1 MPDFVSSA
9 RTLTALRRDA
19 PKPDRT
25 TPALAPSPANPNGYK
40 HGPKSTYVPVS
51 LKARTLTELRQW
63 CTQNALSPN
72 ISDAAVKDAKWSAVT
87 AWIMWG
93 PVGLSNPLRV
103 ASLSVIL
110 SMGDDRA
117 RLGYPNAYGANF
129 TSPLIDYS
137 PDVQAEAIRVAAETL
152 VDWKRAGRPRL
163 TSAIERVQSYMAGH
177 IKRSTAT
184 NIQEQ
189 AA

>member
-1 MPDFVSSA
+1 MNTA

-25 TPALAPSPANPNGYK
+25 TPALAPRPANPNGYK

-63 CTQNALSPN
+63 CAQNALSPN
-72 ISDAAVKDAKWSAVT
+72 ISDAAVKEAKWSAVT
-87 AWIMWG
+87 TWMMWE
-93 PVGLSNPLRV
+93 PKGLSNPTRV

-110 SMGDDRA
+110 CKGDDRA
-117 RLGYPNAYGANF
+117 RLAYPNAYGAGF

-137 PDVQAEAIRVAAETL
+137 PDVQAEAIRVAAQTL

-163 TSAIERVQSYMAGH
+163 TSAIERVQSYISSH
-177 IKRSTAT
+177 LKRTAAANT
-184 NIQEQ
+184 QEHH
-189 AA
+189 A